1 MKKLSFI
8 SALIFFMGSTI
19 ISNAQENQTKK
30 FFVGYELLEM
40 SMNEFKYFAGE
51 VGYRFNPKHQ
61 LSLSIGEIDMTERHL
76 SSNEAAAV
84 DGDNVEGYFRIYEL
98 TYSRFFGKRKL
109 WHYGAN
115 VGYVYDEYDHLISD
129 NEIKNHTL
137 TAGVNFGFQ
146 KMDIFKIKHLY
157 LRVLIPIRYNFNS
170 IPEQEWGETT
180 IREHK
185 FVPNTWLFLGYRF

>member
-1 MKKLSFI
+1 MKKS
-8 SALIFFMGSTI
+8 SLICFLTLLTAGHGLL
-19 ISNAQENQTKK
+19 NAQENLTKK

-61 LSLSIGEIDMTERHL
+61 LSLSIGEVDLTERHL

-84 DGDNVEGYFRIYEL
+84 DGDNVEGYFRVYEL
-98 TYSRFFGKRKL
+98 TYSRFFGRRKV

-137 TAGVNFGFQ
+137 TAGVNFGYQ
-146 KMDIFKIKHLY
+146 KMDLFNVKHLY
-157 LRVLIPIRYNFNS
+157 LRALIPIRYNFNS
-170 IPEQEWGETT
+170 IPEQQWGETK

-185 FVPNTWLFLGYRF
+185 FVPNTWLFVGYRF